1 MLGSR
6 PWIILSHWYQLD
18 NLFVVHTSTDL
29 CLHGRSLVDRRDAL
43 RCLSAGTAASCAQ
56 LAFESAPLVEA
67 AEPKTKPP
75 HSLPALK
82 ITDIKT
88 ILTAPNRIR
97 LVIVKVSTNEPGL
110 YGLGCATFTQ
120 RALAVQTAVDKYL
133 KPFLIGR
140 DVDQIEDI
148 WQSAYVSSY
157 WRNGPVLFNAMSG
170 VDMALWDIKGKRAG
184 MPVYQLLGGKCR
196 SAAAVYAHI
205 QGRDLKDV
213 EENARKAIAKGYR
226 HLRVQ
231 VAIPGLATYGTGVS
245 PAFTEPILSEP
256 VGPTNPRS
264 TWEPGPYLRTI
275 PKLFEHLRSTLGD
288 DIELL
293 HDVHERISPSQAVN
307 LCKELEKYH
316 LFFLEDPLPPEEKDH
331 FRLIRRQSSIPLAMG
346 ELFNSQHEY
355 VPLIAERLI
364 DFIRIHISQIGGLS
378 MARKVAALSEFFGVQ
393 TAWHGPGDCSPVGH
407 AAGLALELSSHN
419 FGIHE
424 GHVFPAETRAVFP
437 GCPEIKDGFMYA
449 NEAPGLGIDIDEQL
463 AAKYP
468 FADTPTFDHRWGTI
482 RRRDGTVIRP

>member
-1 MLGSR
+1 M
-6 PWIILSHWYQLD
+6 
-18 NLFVVHTSTDL
+18 
-29 CLHGRSLVDRRDAL
+29 DRRGAL
-43 RCLSAGTAASCAQ
+43 RWLSLSTATGCAHLAGATS
-56 LAFESAPLVEA
+56 FPLEA
-67 AEPKTKPP
+67 AELKAEPP
-75 HSLPALK
+75 HGLPALK
-82 ITDIKT
+82 IADITT

-97 LVIVKVSTNEPGL
+97 LVVVKVSTSEPGL

-133 KPFLIGR
+133 KPFLVGR

-148 WQSAYVSSY
+148 WQSSYVSSY
-157 WRNGPVLFNAMSG
+157 WRNGPILFNAMSG
-170 VDMALWDIKGKRAG
+170 VDMALWDIKGKRAN

-196 SAAAVYAHI
+196 FAATVYAHV
-205 QGRDLKDV
+205 QGRDFKDV
-213 EENARKAIAKGYR
+213 EENARKALAKGYR

-231 VAIPGLATYGTGVS
+231 VAIPGLSTYGTGTS
-245 PAFTEPILSEP
+245 PALTEPVSAEP
-256 VGPTNPRS
+256 IGPTNPQAI
-264 TWEPGPYLRTI
+264 WEPGTYLRTV

-288 DIELL
+288 EVELL

-307 LCKELEKYH
+307 LCKELEKYR

-331 FRLIRRQSSIPLAMG
+331 FRVIRRQSSIPLAMG
-346 ELFNSQHEY
+346 ELFNSQQEY
-355 VPLIAERLI
+355 LPLISERLI

-378 MARKVAALSEFFGVQ
+378 MARKVAALCEFFGVR
-393 TAWHGPGDCSPVGH
+393 TAWHGPGDCSPIGH

-424 GHVFPAETRAVFP
+424 GYVFPPETRAVFP
-437 GCPEIKDGFMYA
+437 GCPEVKDGFMYVH
-449 NEAPGLGIDIDEQL
+449 EAPGLGIDIDERL

-468 FADTPTFDHRWGTI
+468 FPDTPTFDHRWGTT